1 MQNVGTYSLSP
12 VGSRWPT
19 SMASNSS
26 WHNST
31 ALRVDSRSQPVCSRS
46 RWTKPHDGPMTPA
59 RPELQRER
67 AMGAEMDR
75 SAPARPGCG
84 GSPLGL
90 TAWVFSLSLIVASE
104 TWRTSRPGVLDL
116 TAWRGVGGC
125 LIVASETWHNSTA
138 LRSRT
143 SQPGDTASWSGH
155 FGWSGHVGL
164 DTKTCCDLV
173 VWTVWTVWT
182 SERVSVHPR
191 PGGYA

>member
-116 TAWRGVGGC
+116 TAWRGVGGVSSSPARPGTTPQRC
-125 LIVASETWHNSTA
+125 APGPHSLETRPHG
-138 LRSRT
+138 LDT
-143 SQPGDTASWSGH
+143 S
-155 FGWSGHVGL
+155 VGL
-164 DTKTCCDLV
+164 DTL
-173 VWTVWTVWT
+173 VWTQKHAVTWW
-182 SERVSVHPR
+182 SGRSGRSGQVS
-191 PGGYA
+191 A